1 MSEHSLSS
9 HGNSKNQF
17 REFARWQTQHPDFCS
32 LFQHEPNVHITHH
45 ITQQE
50 FQQEIFVELQLD
62 SATSLEVQRIYA
74 HF

>member
-1 MSEHSLSS
+1 MT
-9 HGNSKNQF
+9 NK
-17 REFARWQTQHPDFCS
+17 HPDFCS